1 MRIAPAALVSAG
13 LVVAGVVIALLVLR
27 DDGPPETAILPTRTS
42 ATMIPVT
49 PVDAP
54 TPRPEETEEPAPSLV
69 AELPTVTWT
78 AVDPSEISE
87 ATWHSAAF
95 LLDTET
101 GEIYSPVETL
111 APYEGQV
118 GVGLGWAANGDVVV
132 YLYEFAG
139 AFRTARYSG
148 PALGQLRELPGW
160 MISARGMVAVE
171 DGFDNVLLDAASDAK
186 VTLLPPRPWR
196 IHFWSP
202 DGRYLSLEKSEIG
215 IIPGSAIWD
224 SETRRIA
231 IEVPGVDVRW
241 SNDGKFFL
249 YTPARLEGRDIEHLG
264 LRLVDV
270 GSSTERVIPDALTGW
285 SSPDGRFL
293 VVDGTAEAPTSSYDF
308 RIFDLVQDKYI
319 LTLRGAWPD
328 AWFDSDTLGLT
339 GNVCDTYDY
348 FTIDVD
354 GSNLRRIG
362 FDEPRSG
369 IGVPSGQRD
378 RMAYSGF
385 EGSRSTVRVLSLVT
399 GQTRDYETG
408 AARLYAFPGG
418 GSQVWSPDGRYLVVY
433 IPPGKGGLCE
443 FEAPR
448 PLQVQTP

>member
-1 MRIAPAALVSAG
+1 MRIAPVALVSAG
-13 LVVAGVVIALLVLR
+13 LLVAGVVVAVLVLR
-27 DDGPPETAILPTRTS
+27 DDGSPEMALLPTRTS

-49 PVDAP
+49 PVPEATDEPEA
-54 TPRPEETEEPAPSLV
+54 TPEPSV
-69 AELPTVTWT
+69 VSELPPIKWT
-78 AVDPSEISE
+78 AVDPSDISE
-87 ATWHSAAF
+87 VTWHSAAF
-95 LLDTET
+95 LLDTES
-101 GEIYSPVETL
+101 GELYSPVETL

-118 GVGLGWAANGDVVV
+118 GVGLGWAANGDVIV

-139 AFRTARYSG
+139 DFRTARYSG
-148 PALGQLRELPGW
+148 PALGQMRELPGW
-160 MISARGMVAVE
+160 MISARGLVAVE
-171 DGFDNVLLDAASDAK
+171 DGFDNVLLNAETGARIS
-186 VTLLPPRPWR
+186 LLPPRPWR
-196 IHFWSP
+196 IRFWSP

-215 IIPGSAIWD
+215 VIPGSAIWD
-224 SETRRIA
+224 SETRQIV

-241 SNDGKFFL
+241 SNNSKFLL
-249 YTPARLEGRDIEHLG
+249 YTPVVLQGRDIEHLG
-264 LRLVDV
+264 LRLVDL
-270 GSSTERVIPDALTGW
+270 GSSEERVIPDALSGW
-285 SSPDGRFL
+285 SSPDDRYL

-308 RIFDLVQDKYI
+308 RIFDLLQDRYI

-328 AWFDSDTLGLT
+328 AWFDSDTLGFT

-378 RMAYSGF
+378 RIAYSVF
-385 EGSRSTVRVLSLVT
+385 EGSQNTIRVLSLVT
-399 GQTRDYETG
+399 GQTRDYEAG

-418 GSQVWSPDGRYLVVY
+418 GSQVWSPDSRYLIVY

-448 PLQVQTP
+448 ALDVQVP